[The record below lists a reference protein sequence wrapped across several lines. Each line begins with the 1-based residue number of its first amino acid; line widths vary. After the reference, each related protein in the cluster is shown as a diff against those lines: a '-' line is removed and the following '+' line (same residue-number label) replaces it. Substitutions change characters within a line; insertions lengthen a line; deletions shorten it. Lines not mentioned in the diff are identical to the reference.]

1 MRMRKKKHLE
11 GRLALCAPVL
21 LSPVCEEK
29 HYGKAAAGQDY
40 IDLQALFGTGA
51 PIDLEIGCGKGG
63 FACVLAA
70 RHPETPVLA
79 VEKCAN
85 VLVSG
90 CERAMREGLPN
101 LRFLRCGAEL
111 LPRYLR
117 PSSVRRIY
125 LNFSCPYPK
134 KAYEN
139 HRLTGARFLEIY
151 KRLLVP
157 GGVICQKTDN
167 RAFFEYS
174 VEQLSAA
181 GFALRG
187 LSLDLHNSPYAAD
200 NIETEYEARFKAEG
214 KPIYRLEA
222 YLR

>member
-1 MRMRKKKHLE
+1 MRMRKKKNLE
-11 GRLALCAPVL
+11 DRLALCAPVL

-29 HYGKAAAGQDY
+29 HYEKAAGQAEY
-40 IDLQALFGTGA
+40 IDLAALFHKQG
-51 PIDLEIGCGKGG
+51 PIELEIGCGKGG
-63 FACVLAA
+63 FACALAA
-70 RHPETPVLA
+70 QNPGCSILA

-85 VLVSG
+85 VLVAG
-90 CERAMREGLPN
+90 CERALREGISN

-117 PSSVRRIY
+117 PGSVARIY

-139 HRLTGARFLEIY
+139 HRLTGARFLKIY
-151 KRLLVP
+151 KQLLVP

-174 VEQLSAA
+174 IEQLSAA
-181 GFALRG
+181 GYTLRN
-187 LSLDLHNSPYAAD
+187 LSLDLHNSAYAAG
-200 NIETEYEARFKAEG
+200 NIQTEYEARFAAQG

-222 YLR
+222 YLP

>member
-1 MRMRKKKHLE
+1 MRMRKKKNLE
-11 GRLALCAPVL
+11 DRLAACAPVL

-29 HYGKAAAGQDY
+29 HYEKAAAGAAY
-40 IDLQALFGTGA
+40 IDLPALFGTDK
-51 PIDLEIGCGKGG
+51 PLDLEIGCGKGG
-63 FACVLAA
+63 FACALAA
-70 RHPETPVLA
+70 QNPQTPILA

-85 VLVSG
+85 VLVAG
-90 CERAMREGLPN
+90 CERAMREQIPN
-101 LRFLRCGAEL
+101 LHFLRCGAEL

-117 PSSVRRIY
+117 PGSVRRIY

-139 HRLTGARFLEIY
+139 HRLTGARFLNIYKQLLLPGGEIY
-151 KRLLVP
+151 
-157 GGVICQKTDN
+157 QKTDN

-174 VEQLSAA
+174 LEQFSAA
-181 GFALRG
+181 GYLLRNI
-187 LSLDLHNSPYAAD
+187 SLDLHSSGYTG
-200 NIETEYEARFKAEG
+200 NIVTEYEARFAAAG

>member
-1 MRMRKKKHLE
+1 MRMRKKKNLE
-11 GRLALCAPVL
+11 DRLALCAPVL

-29 HYGKAAAGQDY
+29 HYGKAAAGEDY
-40 IDLQALFGTGA
+40 VDLKALFGTEQ
-51 PIDLEIGCGKGG
+51 PIELEIGCGKGG
-63 FACVLAA
+63 FACALAA
-70 RHPETPVLA
+70 GQPETPVLA

-85 VLVSG
+85 VLVAG
-90 CERAMREGLPN
+90 CERALRQGLPN

-117 PSSVRRIY
+117 PGSVQRIY

-151 KRLLVP
+151 KGLLAP

-174 VEQLSAA
+174 IEQFSSA
-181 GFALRG
+181 GFALRDI
-187 LSLDLHNSPYAAD
+187 SLDLHSSVYAEN
-200 NIETEYEARFKAEG
+200 NIMTEYEARFAAEG

-222 YLR
+222 YLP